1 MDSLYIVVP
10 TLRSYKVAL
19 DLLLQSLPEEWK
31 TKVILVYQKEKEES
45 FTVFD
50 DGHIEVYLDRNIYE
64 YGSWIGVNLLLEN
77 KLIPYD
83 SWYLFLH
90 DTCKCGPKTYEKCNE
105 VIDLFTESEIDIVWL
120 TLKGESNIALL
131 RRKAITEGAKMYK
144 NEYIMKKMDAIQYEH
159 FHFSKLS
166 PKMIDVPQL
175 FLDTDKILK
184 GVKPIYG
191 VNKRTVFYIES
202 IDLEKYYVMI
212 NSEQQHPQAP

>member
-1 MDSLYIVVP
+1 MDSLYIVIP
-10 TLRSYKVAL
+10 TIRSYKVAL
-19 DLLLQSLPEEWK
+19 DLLLESLPEQWK
-31 TKVILVYQKEKEES
+31 TKVILIYQKEKEES
-45 FTVFD
+45 FTVFP

-77 KLIPYD
+77 KIIPFD

-105 VIDLFTESEIDIVWL
+105 VLDLFTESEIDIVWL
-120 TLKGESNIALL
+120 TLKGESNICLL

-144 NEYIMKKMDAIQYEH
+144 NEYIMKKMDAIKYEH
-159 FHFSKLS
+159 CHFSKLS
-166 PKMIDVPQL
+166 PKMINVPQL
-175 FLDTDKILK
+175 FLETDKILK

-202 IDLEKYYVMI
+202 IDLEKYYVYVER
-212 NSEQQHPQAP
+212 EQEHPQAP